1 MAHVRWGGDWRIP
14 TKEELEE
21 LLNNCTWTWTSLNGV
36 NGYQVTSNK
45 SGYTDRSIF
54 LPAAG
59 RYLAE
64 MKNETGT
71 RVCIATSTQYDENAD
86 GAFMLYFGQDERE
99 IKPGYREYG
108 VPVRPVMP

>member
-1 MAHVRWGGDWRIP
+1 MKRIVLAAAL
-14 TKEELEE
+14 TVW
-21 LLNNCTWTWTSLNGV
+21 CTVLFADSI
-36 NGYQVTSNK
+36 NK
-45 SGYTDRSIF
+45 SGYTDSSIF

-64 MKNETGT
+64 MKHETGT
-71 RVCIATSTQYDENAD
+71 RVCIATSTQCAEDAD
-86 GAFMLYFGQDERE
+86 GAYMLYFSQDERE